1 MTQANKGK
9 QAEHKLQ
16 VAFTAYASNHSEFD
30 YERIQ
35 DARSSMGKMS
45 VPRAGDFLLFHK
57 GKNILLE
64 VKEVAH
70 DYRLPKP
77 NFDRGQRARMKKR
90 QYAGSICYVIVYHS
104 TTEIWR
110 LLPLDYFGVEET
122 GSWDLITVPPL
133 NLKQLME
140 NIICLSS

>member
-1 MTQANKGK
+1 MAQAKGK
-9 QAEHKLQ
+9 TAEHKLQ

-64 VKEVAH
+64 VKEVQH
-70 DYRLPKP
+70 SYRLPRP
-77 NFDRGQRARMKKR
+77 NFDRGQRARMMKR
-90 QYAGSICYVIVYHS
+90 KLAGSICMVIVYHAVDNL
-104 TTEIWR
+104 WR
-110 LLPLDYFGVEET
+110 LIPLEYFGVEDT
-122 GSWDLITVPPL
+122 GSWDLTYFPASD
-133 NLKQLME
+133 LKQLME
-140 NIICLSS
+140 NIVCLSK